1 MKKHVFLGM
10 LCVAALPCA
19 AFDPLFTSRVQPPKG
34 CIDKDISHEALSL
47 DDLMQ
52 IGICTN
58 PALSAQYM
66 GVKATE
72 ANLGTGRSQY
82 LPTVNLTGN
91 AGISGTR
98 VESHG
103 GYTQGEPYEAKAQ
116 ASWLLF
122 DFGGRESRVNTLR
135 AYADAASYGY
145 NAALH
150 DLMLSVQ
157 TAYLKLLAAQETLVS
172 ANASLDSYKQS
183 YTEAQKRYKL
193 GMVSLSD
200 NLQAKTRYEQALL
213 SVVLAEDE
221 IKQFSGQLATLLN
234 LSPDTPLQLIK
245 PVFDQADIS
254 IEKDDVQELMKEAL
268 VNRPELHAQESKES
282 AAKSGVTSA
291 KTNMLPSISA
301 TASADIA
308 DTTWKHSSYYGREN
322 VAGLAVSMPLF
333 TGFSNLYKVKS
344 AAWTY
349 KQEQAN
355 TQNLRLA
362 IQNEVWSSYQN
373 YKTALR
379 SYEISQTVLESA
391 EENHRVAFRYYEL
404 GKGDILT
411 LLSAVSQLAD
421 ARQSKIN
428 AFYSLLLSKA
438 NLYRS
443 IGK

>member
-1 MKKHVFLGM
+1 MNKCILIGL
-10 LCVAALPCA
+10 LCSIALPCG
-19 AFDPLFTSRVQPPKG
+19 AFDPLFTSRVRPPKG
-34 CIDKDISHEALSL
+34 CIDKDITHEALSL
-47 DDLMQ
+47 DDLVQ
-52 IGICTN
+52 IGVCTN
-58 PALSAQYM
+58 PALSSQYM

-72 ANLGTGRSQY
+72 ANLGTGRNEY
-82 LPTVNLTGN
+82 LPTVRLTGN

-103 GYTQGEPYEAKAQ
+103 GYTQGEPYAAKAE
-116 ASWLLF
+116 AAWLLF
-122 DFGGRESRVNTLR
+122 DFGGRESRINTLR
-135 AYADAASYGY
+135 AYADAANYGY

-234 LSPDTPLQLIK
+234 LSPDTQLQLIK

-268 VNRPELHAQESKES
+268 ANRPELRAQESQER
-282 AAKSGVTSA
+282 AAKSAVTAA

-301 TASADIA
+301 TASADLA
-308 DTTWKHSSYYGREN
+308 DTTWKHTSYYGREN
-322 VAGLAVSMPLF
+322 VAGLMVSMPLF
-333 TGFSNLYKVKS
+333 TGFSNIYKVKS
-344 AAWTY
+344 ASSIY
-349 KQEQAN
+349 EQEQAN
-355 TQNLRLA
+355 TQNLRLT
-362 IQNEVWSSYQN
+362 IQNEVWSTYQH
-373 YKTALR
+373 YKTAMR

-391 EENHRVAFRYYEL
+391 EENHRVAFRYYQV

-411 LLSAVSQLAD
+411 LLDAVAQLAD
-421 ARQSKIN
+421 ARQNKIS

-438 NLYRS
+438 NLYKS

>member
-1 MKKHVFLGM
+1 MNKRILIGL
-10 LCVAALPCA
+10 LCSVALPCG
-19 AFDPLFTSRVQPPKG
+19 AFDPLFTSQVQPPKG
-34 CIDKDISHEALSL
+34 CIDKNVTQEELSL
-47 DDLMQ
+47 VDLVQ

-82 LPTVNLTGN
+82 LPTVNLTGT
-91 AGISGTR
+91 AGINGTR

-103 GYTQGEPYEAKAQ
+103 GYTQGEPYQAQAQ

-122 DFGGRESRVNTLR
+122 DFGGRESRINTLR
-135 AYADAASYGY
+135 SYADAANYGY
-145 NAALH
+145 NAALN

-157 TAYLKLLAAQETLVS
+157 TAYLRLLAAQETLVS

-200 NLQAKTRYEQALL
+200 KLQAKTRYEQASLA
-213 SVVLAEDE
+213 VVLAEDE
-221 IKQFSGQLATLLN
+221 VKQFGGQLAVLLN
-234 LSPDTPLQLIK
+234 LSPDTELKLSK
-245 PVFDQADIS
+245 PIFGSRAVS
-254 IEKDDVQELMKEAL
+254 IEKDNVQELMKDAL
-268 VNRPELHAQESKES
+268 ANRPELRAQESKES
-282 AAKSGVTSA
+282 AAKSSVTSA

-301 TASADIA
+301 VASADIT
-308 DTTWKHSSYYGREN
+308 DTTWKHPSYYGREN
-322 VAGLAVSMPLF
+322 MAGFSVSMPLF

-373 YKTALR
+373 YKTAMR
-379 SYEISQTVLESA
+379 SYQISQTVLESA
-391 EENHRVAFRYYEL
+391 EENHRVAFRYYQV

-411 LLSAVSQLAD
+411 LLDAVAQLAD
-421 ARQSKIN
+421 ARQNKIS
-428 AFYSLLLSKA
+428 AFYNLLLSKA
-438 NLYRS
+438 SLYKS

>member
-1 MKKHVFLGM
+1 MKKHLLLGL
-10 LCVAALPCA
+10 LCIVVLPA
-19 AFDPLFTSRVQPPKG
+19 VAFDPLFTSQVQPPKG
-34 CIDKDISHEALSL
+34 CIDKDITHEALSL

-66 GVKATE
+66 GVKANE
-72 ANLGTGRSQY
+72 ANLGAGRNEY
-82 LPTVNLTGN
+82 LPTVRLTGN
-91 AGISGTR
+91 AAISGKRT
-98 VESHG
+98 EGHG
-103 GYTQGEPYEAKAQ
+103 GYTQAEPYTAKAE
-116 ASWLLF
+116 AAWLLF
-122 DFGGRESRVNTLR
+122 DFGGRESRINSLR
-135 AYADAASYGY
+135 AYADAANYGY
-145 NAALH
+145 NAALN

-157 TAYLKLLAAQETLVS
+157 TSYLKLLAAQETLVS
-172 ANASLDSYKQS
+172 AKASLDSYKQS

-200 NLQAKTRYEQALL
+200 KLQAKTSYEQASL

-221 IKQFSGQLATLLN
+221 IKQSSGKLAILLN
-234 LSPDTPLQLIK
+234 LPPDTTLQLIK
-245 PVFDQADIS
+245 PVFDQEDIS
-254 IEKDDVQELMKEAL
+254 IEKDDVQELMKDAL
-268 VNRPELHAQESKES
+268 ANRPELRAQQYQES
-282 AAKSGVTSA
+282 AAKSGVTAA
-291 KTNMLPSISA
+291 KSSMLPSISA

-308 DTTWKHSSYYGREN
+308 DTSWKHTSFYGREN
-322 VAGLAVSMPLF
+322 VAGLMVSMPLF
-333 TGFSNLYKVKS
+333 TGFSNIYRVKS
-344 AAWTY
+344 ATSIY

-362 IQNEVWSSYQN
+362 IQNEVWSNYQN
-373 YKTALR
+373 YKTAAR

-391 EENHRVAFRYYEL
+391 EENHRVAFRYYQV

-411 LLSAVSQLAD
+411 LLDAVAQLAD
-421 ARQSKIN
+421 ARQNKIS